1 MQDSILSIDLRRHV
15 KNILIGNLYLKKSL
29 DGIDDQV
36 SMLIANFEK
45 NVSLNKKYS
54 DLKTRKGD
62 SILFNKKAW
71 NDWCD
76 LDKLRS
82 PLKLPIVG
90 FESKATVG
98 NVMVKTSTASKKGL
112 IKHVHELDKRV
123 NELEELIRNLDNK

>member
-1 MQDSILSIDLRRHV
+1 MQDSILSIDLRSHV
-15 KNILIGNLYLKKSL
+15 KNILISNLYLKKSL

-54 DLKTRKGD
+54 DLKIRKGD

-90 FESKATVG
+90 FEAKAMVG
-98 NVMVKTSTASKKGL
+98 NVTIKTSTASKKDL
-112 IKHVHELDKRV
+112 IKHVH
-123 NELEELIRNLDNK
+123 ELEELIRNLNNK